1 MINLTNFQEDCA
13 DTALQMVSVSENS
26 IDIIN
31 KKFWCNPMNAQNT
44 RKLQAGGMATCGIFV
59 V

>member
-1 MINLTNFQEDCA
+1 M
-13 DTALQMVSVSENS
+13 ALQMVSVSENS

-44 RKLQAGGMATCGIFV
+44 RKPQAGGMDTCGIFV